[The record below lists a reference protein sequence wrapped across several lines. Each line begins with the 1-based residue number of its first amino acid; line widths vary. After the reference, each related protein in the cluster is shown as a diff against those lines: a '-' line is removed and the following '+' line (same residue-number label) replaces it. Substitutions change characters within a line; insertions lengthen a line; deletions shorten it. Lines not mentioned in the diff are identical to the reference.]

1 MVWKLLNLHTLFDRL
16 LADLFDDGWMSP
28 LSLADADC
36 TTRATSHRPWLAA
49 RRAWYNPAPFLLSSE
64 VVREIQDVR

>member
-36 TTRATSHRPWLAA
+36 HDTGPTA
-49 RRAWYNPAPFLLSSE
+49 
-64 VVREIQDVR
+64 

>member
-1 MVWKLLNLHTLFDRL
+1 MVWASHLPGAAMVWKLLNLHTLFDRL

-36 TTRATSHRPWLAA
+36 HDTGHIA
-49 RRAWYNPAPFLLSSE
+49 
-64 VVREIQDVR
+64 